1 MCLFRS
7 RVHNEL
13 WIRSLA
19 DLEVAPLVCQN
30 IVGKDFLPR
39 GSGIVTR
46 RPLVLQLIHLQPQS
60 PDFKSSFSSSVNG
73 SQQGSSNPAPASP
86 REYAEFLHTNQRF
99 YDFADVRK
107 EIENE
112 TRRVT
117 GNNKGISKLPSSSL
131 PDS

>member
-1 MCLFRS
+1 MRRLPYLARLNSSIDDQNLCA
-7 RVHNEL
+7 
-13 WIRSLA
+13 SL
-19 DLEVAPLVCQN
+19 QN

-46 RPLVLQLIHLQPQS
+46 RPLVLQLIHLQPQDPS
-60 PDFKSSFSSSVNG
+60 GVNG
-73 SQQGSSNPAPASP
+73 SLNASQSAP

-99 YDFADVRK
+99 YDFADVRA

-117 GNNKGISKLPSSSL
+117 GNNKGISKLPSRAL
-131 PDS
+131 FPPVANTKYQVLTL